1 MFLTTENIRSAKDK
15 VLRDGYFLMEDGY
28 SQETCCEIRHF
39 IDTYVPT
46 ERTEINYA
54 GTETRIWDAHL
65 QNPLLEEF
73 YRGCNKFFSEMAG
86 RDTIARTL
94 LAIRNTALDPD
105 DEKSFRGRWHIDSFR
120 RQLKIFLFLT
130 ATTEASGPFEFVPGT
145 QTRAFKLR
153 MVCQGAYFRPANAW
167 TGKRAYQQLQDA
179 QIGRLIAAGYGAMPI
194 ICKSGTVMVVDTSA
208 IHRARPCREGSR
220 YALTAYF

>member
-46 ERTEINYA
+46 ERTKINYA

-86 RDTIARTL
+86 RGTHPRTL
-94 LAIRNTALDPD
+94 LASSDHAVQPTH
-105 DEKSFRGRWHIDSFR
+105 EKTVRGPRHSDS
-120 RQLKIFLFLT
+120 
-130 ATTEASGPFEFVPGT
+130 
-145 QTRAFKLR
+145 
-153 MVCQGAYFRPANAW
+153 
-167 TGKRAYQQLQDA
+167 
-179 QIGRLIAAGYGAMPI
+179 
-194 ICKSGTVMVVDTSA
+194 
-208 IHRARPCREGSR
+208 
-220 YALTAYF
+220 